1 MQFEIGLTPFY
12 AKGDERR
19 FFQGLSEIAA
29 ITEVRGVGHNLILQI
44 NVRSLNK
51 VSLIELIAILR
62 RYGISLAPLSVLA
75 LNKRFAWLKDER
87 FNWYRNMFGEPEVV
101 KGRRRS

>member
-1 MQFEIGLTPFY
+1 MQLEIGLTPFY

-29 ITEVRGVGHNLILQI
+29 ITDVRGVGRGLILRI

-51 VSLIELIAILR
+51 ETLIEFIALLR

-75 LNKRFAWLKDER
+75 ANKRFGWLKDER
-87 FNWYRNMFGEPEVV
+87 FNWYKNMFDAPTQP
-101 KGRRRS
+101 R